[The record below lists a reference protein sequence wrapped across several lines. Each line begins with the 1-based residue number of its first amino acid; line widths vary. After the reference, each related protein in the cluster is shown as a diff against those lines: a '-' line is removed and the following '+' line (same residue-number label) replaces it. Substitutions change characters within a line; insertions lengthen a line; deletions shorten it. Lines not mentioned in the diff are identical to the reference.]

1 MKNSWEYFLIA
12 AEEKSISEAAR
23 KVFITQ
29 QAFSDHI
36 KRLEEEYGVMLF
48 NRKPQLS
55 LTKAGEVMAH
65 RLQQIKSVENIMKSE
80 LLESKEGIRGKLS
93 IGMHST
99 RAKII
104 MPDLLVEYQKEFP
117 NVSLTVF
124 HDESDNLEKKLLDGS
139 IDMFLGVNV
148 KSSPQ
153 IEKVHLMNA
162 KIYLVISDELLNQY
176 FNKEKKFLKAVSI
189 EEFIQVPFIFS
200 PEISRLYR
208 TVKHFLDDRGLVLNN
223 MLTISDTDTQ
233 ILLTAKNCGACFCN
247 QIMMQRIELLN
258 KTQFIDNKLR
268 YFRINHM
275 NQTDSIDLIYNKNSY
290 LPQYMKSFIELLHK
304 QFLNYQDIES

>member
-36 KRLEEEYGVMLF
+36 KRLEEEYGVRLF

-65 RLQQIKSVENIMKSE
+65 RLQQIKSVENIMKTE

-148 KSSPQ
+148 KSSPE

-176 FNKEKKFLKAVSI
+176 FNKDKKLLKEVSL
-189 EEFIQVPFIFS
+189 EEFTQVPFIFS

-247 QIMMQRIELLN
+247 QIMLQRIELLN

-268 YFRINHM
+268 YFRINDM

>member
-29 QAFSDHI
+29 QAFSDQI
-36 KRLEEEYGVMLF
+36 KRLEQEYGVILF

-55 LTKAGEVMAH
+55 LTKAGEIMAH
-65 RLQQIKSVENIMKSE
+65 RLQQMKSIENIMKTE
-80 LLESKEGIRGKLS
+80 LLESKEGIRGQLR

-104 MPDLLVEYQKEFP
+104 MPDLLVEYQKKFP

-148 KSSPQ
+148 KSSPE
-153 IEKVHLMNA
+153 IEKIHLMNA

-176 FNKEKKFLKAVSI
+176 FPKDKSFLKIISL
-189 EEFIQVPFIFS
+189 EEFAHVPFIFS
-200 PEISRLYR
+200 PEISRLYK
-208 TVKHFLDDRGLVLNN
+208 TVKHFLDDKDFMLNN
-223 MLTISDTDTQ
+223 VLTISDTDTQ

-247 QIMMQRIELLN
+247 QIMLKRIELLN
-258 KTQFIDNKLR
+258 KTQLVDNRLR
-268 YFRINHM
+268 YFLIKNM
-275 NQTDSIDLIYNKNSY
+275 NQSDSIELIYNKNAY
-290 LPQYMKSFIELLHK
+290 LPQYMKGFIKLLRK
-304 QFLNYQDIES
+304 QFLNYENI

>member
-36 KRLEEEYGVMLF
+36 KRLEEEHGVVLF
-48 NRKPQLS
+48 HRKPQLS
-55 LTKAGEVMAH
+55 LTKAGEIMAH
-65 RLQQIKSVENIMKSE
+65 RLQQIKSVENIMKTE

-99 RAKII
+99 RAKIV
-104 MPDLLVEYQKEFP
+104 MPDLLVEYQKKFP
-117 NVSLTVF
+117 NASLTVF
-124 HDESDNLEKKLLDGS
+124 HDESDNLEKMLLDGS

-148 KSSPQ
+148 KSSPE

-176 FNKEKKFLKAVSI
+176 FNKDKKLLKTVSL
-189 EEFIQVPFIFS
+189 EEFTQVPFIFS

-208 TVKHFLDDRGLVLNN
+208 TVKHFLDDKGLVLNN
-223 MLTISDTDTQ
+223 KLTISDTDTQ

-247 QIMMQRIELLN
+247 QIMLQRIELLN
-258 KTQFIDNKLR
+258 KTQFIDNKLS
-268 YFRINHM
+268 YFHINDM
-275 NQTDSIDLIYNKNSY
+275 NQTDSIDLIYNKNIY
-290 LPQYMKSFIELLHK
+290 LPQYMKSFIEIFKK
-304 QFLNYQDIES
+304 QFSNYEELGN

>member
-23 KVFITQ
+23 RVFITQ
-29 QAFSDHI
+29 QAFSDQI
-36 KRLEEEYGVMLF
+36 KRLEQEYGIRLF
-48 NRKPQLS
+48 HRKPQLS
-55 LTKAGEVMAH
+55 LTKAGEIMVH
-65 RLQQIKSVENIMKSE
+65 RLQQIKSIENIMNTE
-80 LLESKEGIRGKLS
+80 LLESKEGIRGQLS

-117 NVSLTVF
+117 KVSLTVF

-148 KSSPQ
+148 KQSPE
-153 IEKVHLMNA
+153 IEKIHLMDA
-162 KIYLVISDELLNQY
+162 KIYLVISVDLLNEY
-176 FNKEKKFLKAVSI
+176 FLNHKFSSTEVSL
-189 EEFIQVPFIFS
+189 EEFTHVPFIFS

-208 TVKHFLDDRGLVLNN
+208 TVKHFLDDRGLTLNN

-247 QIMMQRIELLN
+247 QIMLRRIQTLN
-258 KTQFIDNKLR
+258 ETQFMSNQLK
-268 YFRINHM
+268 YFQIKGM
-275 NQTDSIDLIYNKNSY
+275 NQADSIDLIYNKNIY
-290 LPQYMKSFIELLHK
+290 LPQYMKCFINILQK
-304 QFLNYQDIES
+304 QCSKY